1 MEVVNW
7 SWYVLVFCIEF
18 KISSGVI
25 FICYFLFWL
34 LGVLNEFYI
43 KEMWDVKWL
52 VDFDLSVF

>member
-18 KISSGVI
+18 KISSDVI